1 MKTMKKV
8 LFCGMLLV
16 PFCLFAAGGN
26 APKIFS
32 VIKLLGIVTYLLI
45 GFVAFSGM
53 RGWEIKKHKLIAIIA
68 IGFATIHAIIVILLR
83 FIIKR

>member
-1 MKTMKKV
+1 MMKKF
-8 LFCGMLLV
+8 LFGGMLLV

-26 APKIFS
+26 APQVFS
-32 VIKLLGIVTYLLI
+32 TIKLLGIATYLLI
-45 GFVAFSGM
+45 GLVAFSGI

-68 IGFATIHAIIVILLR
+68 ISFATIHAIIVLLLK